1 MFSIKRKAFLTCV
14 VSLALGASS
23 FSAAAQQDFP
33 NRPVRLIVSF
43 PPGGG
48 ADAVGRTIAM
58 KLTERWKQ
66 QVLVDNRPGGN
77 TVISALELIKQ
88 KPDGYT
94 IMLALDNT
102 LVMNQHL
109 FTAPKYDPLKDFT
122 LIGGV
127 AEFPLFLMTRTDSGV
142 KTAQEYLAR
151 AKAEKGELKV
161 GAAAIL
167 TVIATDIINGPAGVK
182 TTPVMYKGTADN
194 TLGLLRGDVDF
205 IMDVDVTAAAHV
217 KAGKMRILATSGPKR
232 VPAYPDVPTYKE
244 VLLSDVEMTAWYA
257 MIAPAGMEPALV
269 TKLNAD
275 VSWAMQQPDV
285 VKVLEGRSLFAAP
298 SSAGA
303 LKKRIEIDSIK
314 YGEII
319 RRLNLMIE

>member
-1 MFSIKRKAFLTCV
+1 MFSIKRKAFLTCAI
-14 VSLALGASS
+14 SLALGASS
-23 FSAAAQQDFP
+23 FGAAAQQDFP

-48 ADAVGRTIAM
+48 ADAVGRTIAL

-151 AKAEKGELKV
+151 AKTEKGELKV

-167 TVIATDIINGPAGVK
+167 TVIATDILNGPAGVK

-194 TLGLLRGDVDF
+194 TLGLLRADVDF

-217 KAGKMRILATSGPKR
+217 KAGKIRILATSGPKR
-232 VPAYPDVPTYKE
+232 VAAYPDVPTYKE
-244 VLLSDVEMTAWYA
+244 LLQKDAEMTAWYG
-257 MIAPAGMEPALV
+257 MIAPAGMDPALV
-269 TKLNAD
+269 AKLNAD
-275 VSWAMQQPDV
+275 VSWALQQPDV
-285 VKVLEGRSLFAAP
+285 IKVLEEKSLFPAP
-298 SSAGA
+298 SSAEA
-303 LKKRIEIDSIK
+303 LKKRIEVDSLK
-314 YGEII
+314 YGGII
-319 RRLNLMIE
+319 RRLNLIIE